1 MDRGY
6 VLKFIYSE
14 KAAKFCEIFPL
25 LLTVCTVVK
34 SKGKILQ
41 NFVVF
46 SEYMN
51 FTVFEISYLL
61 TVLLSVSLK
70 KLPWFIFEETVNY
83 IRIELFAIVFGSLT
97 KFLSLIFI
105 MLQWNGS
112 LYITLIVQMLTSSGF
127 DYGLGTIHILT
138 YVSKFLDYS
147 DQPNPN
153 ISTTTITATG

>member
-1 MDRGY
+1 MEPAVTQNCVASVTY
-6 VLKFIYSE
+6 IHTYIWTLLCYW
-14 KAAKFCEIFPL
+14 EI
-25 LLTVCTVVK
+25 
-34 SKGKILQ
+34 
-41 NFVVF
+41 
-46 SEYMN
+46 
-51 FTVFEISYLL
+51 EISYLL

-70 KLPWFIFEETVNY
+70 KLPWFLFEETVNY

-138 YVSKFLDYS
+138 YISIFLDFMWHTYLICQHKYS
-147 DQPNPN
+147 PEHKEKWRFSEPNP
-153 ISTTTITATG
+153 